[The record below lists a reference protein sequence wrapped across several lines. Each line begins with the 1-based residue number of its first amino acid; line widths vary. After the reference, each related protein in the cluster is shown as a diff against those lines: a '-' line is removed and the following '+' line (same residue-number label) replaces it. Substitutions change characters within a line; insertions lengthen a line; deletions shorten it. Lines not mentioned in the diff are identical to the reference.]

1 MEKRTLL
8 AVVLSVI
15 VISVYYV
22 IQGIFFPPPQ
32 PVPQT
37 VQSGQSAAGAETAV
51 PAPIPGSPVPAPGV
65 IESPMTEASLPE
77 TALLDTVPQREEH
90 ITIETDD
97 IIVTLT
103 NAGGDILSYKLKHH
117 KDKEELVDMVFP
129 GVNAHAFSLAFG
141 NTGAGP
147 VTSFFNIK
155 RPSRYAVEFT
165 RDFFLTTGG
174 ENRFTVT
181 KRYEFMPKEYMFQLD
196 IDINGG
202 QSVSSFNFNGAA
214 YSLSSGPQIG
224 PQFTK
229 LDQRND
235 YRFYYT
241 YTKGKWKQEKVSESS
256 PAIINT
262 MPSWASIA
270 GKYFTLIGIPYAAQY
285 DVAFSAR
292 PEQGIPS
299 ASRLYFIRP
308 AVSTSRITD
317 TYRFY
322 VGPKNQEILAKYNN
336 GDNLYKLEG
345 LQLIEVA
352 NSKGFLSPLET
363 VLKWLLML
371 FHHIVPNYGIAI
383 ILLTIFVKVLF
394 FPLTKKSSEGTLRMQ
409 ALQPRIKEL
418 QEKYKDNPQKMNT
431 EMAEF
436 YKREGFNPLAGCL
449 PMLLQI
455 PIFLAMYNLFNNH
468 FDLRGAMFIPV
479 WIPDLS
485 MPESIFNFSPA
496 QVPILGWSDIRLLP
510 FIYVGSQLLY
520 GKVTQT
526 PDQQGNS
533 QMKLMMFAMPI
544 VFFFILY
551 DVPSGLLIYW
561 IMSNLL
567 TLVQQVFINKYLAPK
582 RAAMSNPELVL
593 AKARGQLIPKKK
605 KKR

>member
-8 AVVLSVI
+8 AVVLSVV

-22 IQGIFFPPPQ
+22 IQGIFFPPQQ

-37 VQSGQSAAGAETAV
+37 AQSGPAGAETPGAL
-51 PAPIPGSPVPAPGV
+51 PIPGGSAPATGVVDSPRPVTG
-65 IESPMTEASLPE
+65 MLDN
-77 TALLDTVPQREEH
+77 ALLEGGPQREEH
-90 ITIETDD
+90 IIIETDD

-129 GVNAHAFSLAFG
+129 DSNVHAFSLAFG
-141 NTGAGP
+141 NTSAEP
-147 VTSFFNIK
+147 VTAFFNVK
-155 RPSRYAVEFT
+155 RPSPYIVEFT
-165 RDFFLTTGG
+165 RDFPLASGG
-174 ENRFTVT
+174 ENWFTVS

-202 QSVSSFNFNGAA
+202 QSVSSFNFDGAA

-224 PQFTK
+224 PKFTK

-235 YRFYYT
+235 YRFYYS
-241 YTKGKWKQEKVSESS
+241 YTKGKWKQEKTSESA
-256 PAIINT
+256 PTILNT

-270 GKYFTLIGIPYAAQY
+270 GKYFTLIGIPYASQY

-292 PEQGIPS
+292 PERGIPS

-308 AVSTSRITD
+308 AVNTSRITD

-322 VGPKNQEILAKYNN
+322 LGPKNQEVLAKYNN

-363 VLKWLLML
+363 ALKWLLML
-371 FHHIVPNYGIAI
+371 FHRMVPNYGIAI

-409 ALQPRIKEL
+409 ALQPRIKEI
-418 QEKYKDNPQKMNT
+418 QEKYKDNPQKMNI
-431 EMAEF
+431 EMAAF

-485 MPESIFNFSPA
+485 LPESIFNFSPT
-496 QVPILGWSDIRLLP
+496 QLPILGWSDIRLLP

-561 IMSNLL
+561 IMSNML
-567 TLVQQVFINKYLAPK
+567 TLVQQVIINRYLAPK
-582 RAAMSNPELVL
+582 RAAMSNSEPVL
-593 AKARGQLIPKKK
+593 AKSNERLIPRKK

>member
-22 IQGIFFPPPQ
+22 IQGIFFPPQQ

-37 VQSGQSAAGAETAV
+37 VGPIASGVESA
-51 PAPIPGSPVPAPGV
+51 APIPGVPVSGV
-65 IESPMTEASLPE
+65 IDSPRPESSLQDGP
-77 TALLDTVPQREEH
+77 ALTGPQQEEH

-117 KDKEELVDMVFP
+117 KEKEELVDMVFP

-141 NTGAGP
+141 NTSAEP
-147 VTSFFNIK
+147 VTSLFNVK
-155 RPSRYAVEFT
+155 RLSPYAVEFT
-165 RDFFLTTGG
+165 REFFLASGG

-196 IDINGG
+196 IDLNGG

-224 PQFTK
+224 PRFTR

-241 YTKGKWKQEKVSESS
+241 YTKGKWKQEKVGESS
-256 PAIINT
+256 PTIINT

-292 PEQGIPS
+292 AEQGIPS
-299 ASRLYFIRP
+299 TSRLYFIRP
-308 AVSTSRITD
+308 AVNTPRITD

-322 VGPKNQEILAKYNN
+322 VGPKNQEVLAKYNN

-371 FHHIVPNYGIAI
+371 FHRITPDNYGIAI

-409 ALQPRIKEL
+409 ALQPKIKEL
-418 QEKYKDNPQKMNT
+418 QEKYKDNPQKMNV
-431 EMAEF
+431 EMAAF
-436 YKREGFNPLAGCL
+436 YKKEGFNPLAGCL

-468 FDLRGAMFIPV
+468 FDLRGAMFIPG

-496 QVPILGWSDIRLLP
+496 RLPILGWSDIRLLP

-567 TLVQQVFINKYLAPK
+567 TLVQQVIINRYLAPQ
-582 RAAMSNPELVL
+582 RAGMSNPEPVL
-593 AKARGQLIPKKK
+593 TRSRERLIPKKK